1 MASFEL
7 KQKITTAALVAVAMF
22 LVSILACNL
31 AGGFFFHSEATLVF
45 DNIFLKPVKNFGFV
59 FSIPLDLKIVYAI
72 TVFVLAIIGWIF
84 FKYLISEAY
93 IFSAAYGL
101 IMGGAVANFY
111 ERVTDG
117 FVWDYLNVQIF
128 GLNGAWNIADIA
140 IIFGVI
146 IWFFALALQYYA
158 SHMN

>member
-1 MASFEL
+1 MTSFEL
-7 KQKITTAALVAVAMF
+7 KQKITTAVLVAAVIF
-22 LVSILACNL
+22 LASILASNL
-31 AGGFFFHSEATLVF
+31 AGGFFFRSETSLFF

-59 FSIPLDLKIVYAI
+59 FSIPLDLKIVYVI
-72 TVFVLAIIGWIF
+72 TIFVLAIIGWTF

-93 IFSAAYGL
+93 VFSAAYGL
-101 IMGGAVANFY
+101 IVGGAVANFY

-117 FVWDYLNVQIF
+117 FVWDYLHVQIF